1 MHEFLGFI
9 GFVDFDSEYMNYTV
23 QSWSGD
29 WENRS
34 KADLFMA
41 EMEEWMQYYREEN
54 GEADSE
60 DVWEDY

>member
-1 MHEFLGFI
+1 
-9 GFVDFDSEYMNYTV
+9 MNYTV

-29 WENRS
+29 WEERS

-54 GEADSE
+54 GEAE